1 MQPCRLASGRGD
13 NGDDRMVRMT
23 EITDL
28 AIPGAWVA
36 TPKIFPDDR
45 GTFHEWFKA
54 DVVADK
60 LGYPLD
66 IPQANLST
74 SKEGVIRGVH
84 FADVPPGQA
93 KYVTCVAGR
102 IVDVLVDLRRGS
114 PTFMKHIVVELS
126 AENRR
131 GLYVPVG
138 VGHAPGIPV
147 GGGPASLNYLMSE
160 GYNPSVEHGINPL
173 DPALGIDW
181 GAHGLPM
188 DDLVLSDKDRDAPT
202 VAEFEASGRAL
213 PSYDECLGWEK
224 ELRLTWE
231 AVQQEVDD

>member
-1 MQPCRLASGRGD
+1 M
-13 NGDDRMVRMT
+13 
-23 EITDL
+23 
-28 AIPGAWVA
+28 
-36 TPKIFPDDR
+36 
-45 GTFHEWFKA
+45 
-54 DVVADK
+54 
-60 LGYPLD
+60 
-66 IPQANLST
+66 
-74 SKEGVIRGVH
+74 IRGVH

-138 VGHAPGIPV
+138 VGHAFGV
-147 GGGPASLNYLMSE
+147 LAGAGPATVSYLVTE
-160 GYNPSVEHGINPL
+160 AYNPTGEHGVNPL

-181 GAHGLPM
+181 AAHGIA
-188 DDLVLSDKDRDAPT
+188 DGEGELVLSDKDRDAPT

-213 PSYDECLGWEK
+213 PSYDECLGWER

-231 AVQQEVDD
+231 AVQQEADD